1 VRAVTT
7 QQEQRTLP
15 PDVRGHAV
23 RGFGRVAESFA
34 KLVTRGDG
42 GAALVVRLRG
52 ETVLDLC
59 AGWADRARTRPWE
72 PETLGLSFSTTKGV
86 ASTVLHRLA
95 ERGELAYDEPVAT
108 YWPEFA
114 AGGKERV
121 TVRDLMTHRAGL
133 WSVRAVAE
141 RPEDLL
147 DHLAMEERLA
157 ERAVEAPTERSA
169 YHAITYGWLVAGLA
183 RRVTGGRGLA
193 ELVRTEVA
201 EPLGVDGL
209 HIGVDETAR
218 EFVAQPVGSALR
230 YLGAASRFITPALT
244 GLRATRAAHDA
255 LVAPGFHEL
264 FEGSEPS
271 IWGTEMP
278 AVNGALSADSL
289 ARMYGALA
297 NGGEDAGGRL
307 LSEAT
312 VNDIGRVQVRSRDD
326 VLGIRMRW
334 RLGYHHAFG
343 TGRGAAKAFGH
354 YGYGGSG
361 GWADPDLGLSLGFVT
376 NRIGSLTTPMAD
388 LTLYRLS
395 RVVRECAVRRLA
407 RG

>member
-1 VRAVTT
+1 VIAVPA
-7 QQEQRTLP
+7 QQHSLP
-15 PDVRGHAV
+15 LTVRGHAEP
-23 RGFGRVAESFA
+23 GFGPAVESFA
-34 KLVTRGDG
+34 KLATKGRG
-42 GAALVVRLRG
+42 GAALVVRVRG

-59 AGWADRARTRPWE
+59 AGWADRAHTRPWT
-72 PETLGLSFSTTKGV
+72 PETLALSFSTTKGV
-86 ASTVLHRLA
+86 ASTVIHRLA
-95 ERGELAYDEPVAT
+95 ERDELAYDEPVAT

-114 AGGKERV
+114 VGGKGRV

-141 RPEDLL
+141 RPADLL

-157 ERAVEAPTERSA
+157 ARTVRAPTERSA
-169 YHAITYGWLVAGLA
+169 YHAFTYGWLVAGVA
-183 RRVTGGRGLA
+183 RRVSGGRGLA
-193 ELVRTEVA
+193 ELARREVA
-201 EPLGVDGL
+201 EPLGVEGL

-218 EFVAQPVGSALR
+218 KFVAQPVGSALR
-230 YLGAASRFITPALT
+230 RLGAVSRFITPALT
-244 GLRATRAAHDA
+244 RVKRTRAAHDA
-255 LVAPGFHEL
+255 LIAPGFHEL

-271 IWGTEMP
+271 IWNTEMP
-278 AVNGALSADSL
+278 AVNGALSAGAL

-297 NGGEDAGGRL
+297 NGGADAGARL
-307 LSEAT
+307 LSEET
-312 VNDIGRVQVRSRDD
+312 VRDLGRVHVRAADI

-343 TGRGAAKAFGH
+343 TGRQAPKAFGH

-376 NRIGSLTTPMAD
+376 NRIGSMSTPMAD

-395 RVVRECAVRRLA
+395 RVVHECCVRCVN
-407 RG
+407 GG

>member
-1 VRAVTT
+1 MAT
-7 QQEQRTLP
+7 QQHSLP
-15 PDVRGHAV
+15 PNVRGHAEH
-23 RGFGRVAESFA
+23 GFGRAVESFA
-34 KLVTRGDG
+34 KLVTRGRG
-42 GAALVVRLRG
+42 GGALVVRLRG

-59 AGWADRARTRPWE
+59 TGWADRAHTRPWR
-72 PETLGLSFSTTKGV
+72 PETLALSFSTTKGV
-86 ASTVLHRLA
+86 ASTVIHRLA
-95 ERGELAYDEPVAT
+95 ERGELAYDEPIGA

-114 AGGKERV
+114 AGGKDRV
-121 TVRDLMTHRAGL
+121 TVRDLLTHRAGL

-157 ERAVEAPTERSA
+157 ARAVRAPTERSA

-193 ELVRTEVA
+193 ELVRTEIA
-201 EPLGVDGL
+201 EPLGVEGL
-209 HIGVDETAR
+209 HIGVNETAR

-230 YLGAASRFITPALT
+230 HLGAVSRYITPVLT
-244 GLRATRAAHDA
+244 GVKGARAAHDA
-255 LVAPGFHEL
+255 LIAPGFHEL

-271 IWGTEMP
+271 IWNTEMA
-278 AVNGALSADSL
+278 AVNGALSADAL

-297 NGGEDAGGRL
+297 NGGADAGARL
-307 LSEAT
+307 LSETT
-312 VNDIGRVQVRSRDD
+312 VRDLGRVHVRTADT
-326 VLGIRMRW
+326 VLGMRMRW

-343 TGRGAAKAFGH
+343 TGRQAPKAFGH

-376 NRIGSLTTPMAD
+376 NRIGSMTTPMAD

-395 RVVRECAVRRLA
+395 RVVRECAVRRLH
-407 RG
+407 GE

>member
-1 VRAVTT
+1 MIAVAT
-7 QQEQRTLP
+7 QPSALP
-15 PDVRGHAV
+15 PYVRGHAEQ
-23 RGFGRVAESFA
+23 GFARAAESFA
-34 KLVTRGDG
+34 KLVTRGRG
-42 GAALVVRLRG
+42 GGALVVRLRG

-59 AGWADRARTRPWE
+59 TGWADRAHTRPWR
-72 PETLGLSFSTTKGV
+72 PDTLALSFSTTKGV
-86 ASTVLHRLA
+86 ASTVVHRLA
-95 ERGELAYDEPVAT
+95 ERGELAYDAPVAT

-114 AGGKERV
+114 AGGKDRV
-121 TVRDLMTHRAGL
+121 TVRDLLTHRAGL

-157 ERAVEAPTERSA
+157 ARAVRAPTERSA

-193 ELVRTEVA
+193 ELVRTEIA
-201 EPLGVDGL
+201 EPLGVEGL
-209 HIGVDETAR
+209 HIGVGETAR
-218 EFVAQPVGSALR
+218 ELVAQPVGSALR
-230 YLGAASRFITPALT
+230 HLGAASRYITPVLT
-244 GLRATRAAHDA
+244 GVRQARAFHDA
-255 LVAPGFHEL
+255 LIAPGFHEI

-271 IWGTEMP
+271 IWNTEMG
-278 AVNGALSADSL
+278 AVNGALSADAL

-297 NGGEDAGGRL
+297 NGGADAGVRL

-312 VNDIGRVQVRSRDD
+312 VRDLGRVHVRTADA
-326 VLGIRMRW
+326 VLGMRMRW

-343 TGRGAAKAFGH
+343 TGRQAPKAFGH

-361 GWADPDLGLSLGFVT
+361 GWADPDLGLSLGYVT
-376 NRIGSLTTPMAD
+376 NRIGSVTTPMAD

-395 RVVRECAVRRLA
+395 HVVRECAVGRL
-407 RG
+407 GGG

>member
-1 VRAVTT
+1 V
-7 QQEQRTLP
+7 
-15 PDVRGHAV
+15 
-23 RGFGRVAESFA
+23 ESFA
-34 KLVTRGDG
+34 KLVTRGRG
-42 GAALVVRLRG
+42 GGALVVRLRG
-52 ETVLDLC
+52 RTVLDLC
-59 AGWADRARTRPWE
+59 TGWADRAHTRHWQ
-72 PETLGLSFSTTKGV
+72 PETLALSFSTSKGV
-86 ASTVLHRLA
+86 ASTVIHRLA
-95 ERGELAYDEPVAT
+95 ERGELAYDEPIAT

-114 AGGKERV
+114 AGGKGTV
-121 TVRDLMTHRAGL
+121 TVRDLLTHRAGL
-133 WSVRAVAE
+133 WSVRAVAD

-147 DHLAMEERLA
+147 DHLAMEDRLA
-157 ERAVEAPTERSA
+157 QRAVRAPTANSG

-230 YLGAASRFITPALT
+230 HLGSASRVLTPLMT
-244 GLRATRAAHDA
+244 GIKATRAAHDA
-255 LVAPGFHEL
+255 LMAPGFHEL

-278 AVNGALSADSL
+278 AVNGALSATAL
-289 ARMYGALA
+289 ARLYGALA
-297 NGGEDAGGRL
+297 NGGADAGARL
-307 LSEAT
+307 LSETT
-312 VNDIGRVQVRSRDD
+312 VRDLGRVHVRTADS
-326 VLGIRMRW
+326 VLGMRMRW

-343 TGRGAAKAFGH
+343 TGRGAPHAFGH

-361 GWADPDLGLSLGFVT
+361 GWADPHLGLSLGFVT
-376 NRIGSLTTPMAD
+376 NRIGSFTTPMAD

-395 RVVRECAVRRLA
+395 RVVRECAAAMGRPGFEPGRDGL
-407 RG
+407 

>member
-1 VRAVTT
+1 VVGLPP
-7 QQEQRTLP
+7 QQHPLP
-15 PDVRGHAV
+15 PDVRGHAEPAF
-23 RGFGRVAESFA
+23 RRVAELFA
-34 KLVTRGDG
+34 KLVGRGRG
-42 GAALVVRLRG
+42 GGALVVRVRG

-59 AGWADRARTRPWE
+59 TGWADRAHTRPWK
-72 PETLGLSFSTTKGV
+72 PETLALSFSTTKGV
-86 ASTVLHRLA
+86 ASAVIHRLA
-95 ERGELAYDEPVAT
+95 ERDALAYDEPVAT

-114 AGGKERV
+114 AGGKGRV
-121 TVRDLMTHRAGL
+121 TVRDLLTHRAGL

-157 ERAVEAPTERSA
+157 ARAVRAPTERSA

-230 YLGAASRFITPALT
+230 HLGAASRYVTPVLT
-244 GLRATRAAHDA
+244 GIKGTRAAHDA
-255 LVAPGFHEL
+255 LIAPGFHEL

-278 AVNGALSADSL
+278 AVNGALSAAAL
-289 ARMYGALA
+289 ARVYGALA
-297 NGGEDAGGRL
+297 NGGADAGARL
-307 LSEAT
+307 LSEST
-312 VNDIGRVQVRSRDD
+312 VRDLGRVHVRTADM
-326 VLGIRMRW
+326 VLGMRMRW

-343 TGRGAAKAFGH
+343 TGRQAPWAFGH

-376 NRIGSLTTPMAD
+376 NRIGSITTPMAD
-388 LTLYRLS
+388 LTLYRLN
-395 RVVRECAVRRLA
+395 RVVHECAEALP
-407 RG
+407 